1 MSGWPF
7 SIQHLN
13 MQGPGDD
20 VSGSLDGDGDGVG
33 YGDGDGDGDD
43 DGDKC
48 LSQEPAPK

>member
-1 MSGWPF
+1 MSGWPL

-13 MQGPGDD
+13 MQSPGDD
-20 VSGSLDGDGDGVG
+20 VSGSLDGDGDGDGVG
-33 YGDGDGDGDD
+33 YDDG

>member
-20 VSGSLDGDGDGVG
+20 VSGSLDGDGDG
-33 YGDGDGDGDD
+33 DGDGDD